1 VSGSVRRFY
10 LAILFQET
18 AMFISRR
25 FGFTLIEL
33 LVVIAIIAILIGLLL
48 PAVQKVREAASRM
61 KCSNN
66 LKQIGLALHNVQTAE
81 GKFPPGSLD
90 NGAMWSAWLMP
101 YLEQTALYQDMWVLP
116 EGGHM
121 DTGIVGP
128 AGSNGDWASPSPGFS
143 NASLTA
149 GVGAANYG
157 SGGGFGPATQ
167 RNIAACELLVP
178 GLRCPSSSLPEH
190 VYGPSYEFWTVQK
203 RVPINYAACGSGVK
217 VQFYVAD
224 DANNNDGA
232 FMHEHSTE
240 HGFIGSRL
248 SVAAFTDGLSNTIF
262 IGEENYKINP
272 VLGDGVVPGSSGVMD
287 ERDLQGIARRK
298 AVWQFGSDSIDC
310 QFGLN
315 EALASTGVPMNM
327 PPVSGNSGAA
337 LEAYIVSFGSMH
349 TNGANFLLGDGS
361 VRFIN
366 GSIDPVTYSAL
377 GTRAAGDIVGNY

>member
-1 VSGSVRRFY
+1 
-10 LAILFQET
+10 
-18 AMFISRR
+18 MFVSRR

-66 LKQIGLALHNVQTAE
+66 LKQIGLALHNIETAE

-101 YLEQTALYQDMWVLP
+101 YLEQTALYQGMWVLP

-128 AGSNGDWASPSPGFS
+128 SGSNGDWASPSPGFS

-167 RNIAACELLVP
+167 RNIAACELLIP
-178 GLRCPSSSLPEH
+178 GLRCPSSPLPEH

-203 RVPINYAACGSGVK
+203 RVPINYAACGSGIK

-232 FMHEHSTE
+232 FMHEHSSE
-240 HGFIGSRL
+240 AGFIGSRL
-248 SVAAFTDGLSNTIF
+248 KVGAFTDGLSNTIL
-262 IGEENYKINP
+262 IGEENYKINA
-272 VLGDGVVPGSSGVMD
+272 VLGDGVMPGSSGVLD

-327 PPVSGNSGAA
+327 PPVTGNSGPA

-366 GSIDPVTYSAL
+366 SSINPATYSAL
-377 GTRAAGDIVGNY
+377 GTRAAGDIVGDY